1 MFFKKKYF
9 LSRFFLV
16 LATVAMLFSIANLSK
31 AEVTS
36 VSENTKSDTSDTDAL
51 ALATFGG
58 GCFWCTEAVIEQFD
72 GVKQVVSG
80 YAGGFLPNPTY
91 KDVCSGLTGHAE
103 VVQVTYDPRKVS
115 YPRLLEAFWM
125 SHDPTT
131 LNRQGNDVGTQYR
144 SIILYHDS
152 EQKKIAEDAIR
163 KLDQAKI
170 FRAPIVTQIAPLT
183 TFYPAE
189 ADHQNFY
196 RDNSGTRYCQA
207 VIEPKLR
214 KIRKLFAEDLQTDSV
229 GRGK

>member
-1 MFFKKKYF
+1 MNK
-9 LSRFFLV
+9 FFLPI
-16 LATVAMLFSIANLSK
+16 FSIILAAIALPFSMSNPTE
-31 AEVTS
+31 AEVNS
-36 VSENTKSDTSDTDAL
+36 VSENTKSGNDTADTL

-58 GCFWCTEAVIEQFD
+58 GCFWCTEAVFEQFD
-72 GVKQVVSG
+72 GVKKVVSG
-80 YAGGFLPNPTY
+80 YAGGFLPDPSY

-103 VVQVTYDPRKVS
+103 VVQVTYDPKKVS

-144 SIILYHDS
+144 SIVLYHDP
-152 EQKKIAEDAIR
+152 EQKKIAAEAIR

-170 FRAPIVTQIAPLT
+170 FHSPIVTEIAPLT

-196 RDNSGTRYCQA
+196 QGNKGMRYCQV

-214 KIRKLFAEDLQTDSV
+214 KIRKLFADDLQTGSATDS
-229 GRGK
+229 R

>member
-1 MFFKKKYF
+1 MFFVKKYF
-9 LSRFFLV
+9 LAPFFLI
-16 LATVAMLFSIANLSK
+16 LTSGAMLFSIANLST

-36 VSENTKSDTSDTDAL
+36 VSDNKKSDTGDAGAL

-72 GVKQVVSG
+72 GVEQVVSG
-80 YAGGFLPNPTY
+80 YAGGFLPDPTY

-103 VVQVTYDPRKVS
+103 VVQVTYDPEKVS

-152 EQKKIAEDAIR
+152 EQKQIAEDAIR

-170 FRAPIVTQIAPLT
+170 FRAPIVTQIVPLT

-196 RDNSGTRYCQA
+196 RDNRGTRYCQA

-214 KIRKLFAEDLQTDSV
+214 KIRKLFADDLQT
-229 GRGK
+229 GAAGQGK

>member
-1 MFFKKKYF
+1 MFFTKKYF
-9 LSRFFLV
+9 LAPSFLIF
-16 LATVAMLFSIANLSK
+16 TTGAMLFSIVNPSK

-36 VSENTKSDTSDTDAL
+36 VSENTNSETTDGDAL

-80 YAGGFLPNPTY
+80 YAGGFLPDPTY

-103 VVQVTYDPRKVS
+103 VVQVTYDPKKVS

-152 EQKKIAEDAIR
+152 AQKKIAEEAIR

-170 FRAPIVTQIAPLT
+170 FRAPIVTEIAPLT

-189 ADHQNFY
+189 ADHQDFY
-196 RDNSGTRYCQA
+196 RDNKGMRYCQA

-214 KIRKLFAEDLQTDSV
+214 KIRKLFADDLQTGSAV
-229 GRGK
+229 QGK

>member
-1 MFFKKKYF
+1 
-9 LSRFFLV
+9 
-16 LATVAMLFSIANLSK
+16 
-31 AEVTS
+31 
-36 VSENTKSDTSDTDAL
+36 
-51 ALATFGG
+51 
-58 GCFWCTEAVIEQFD
+58 
-72 GVKQVVSG
+72 
-80 YAGGFLPNPTY
+80 
-91 KDVCSGLTGHAE
+91 
-103 VVQVTYDPRKVS
+103 
-115 YPRLLEAFWM
+115 M

-170 FRAPIVTQIAPLT
+170 FRAPVVTQVVPLT

-196 RDNSGTRYCQA
+196 RDNRGTRYCQA

-214 KIRKLFAEDLQTDSV
+214 KIRKLFADDLQTGSA
-229 GRGK
+229 GQGK

>member
-1 MFFKKKYF
+1 MFFTKKYF
-9 LSRFFLV
+9 FAPSFLIF
-16 LATVAMLFSIANLSK
+16 TTGAMLFLIVNPSK

-36 VSENTKSDTSDTDAL
+36 VSENTNSEATDGDAL

-80 YAGGFLPNPTY
+80 YAGGFLPDPTY

-103 VVQVTYDPRKVS
+103 VVQVTYDPKKVS

-144 SIILYHDS
+144 SIVLYHDS
-152 EQKKIAEDAIR
+152 EQKKIAEEAIR

-170 FRAPIVTQIAPLT
+170 FRAPIVTEIAPLT

-196 RDNSGTRYCQA
+196 RDNKGMRYCQA

-214 KIRKLFAEDLQTDSV
+214 KIRKLFADDLQTGSAV
-229 GRGK
+229 QGK